1 MPTELLTTEDLIIPS
16 STMPT
21 KILSTDDIATAE
33 KMSQQLEE
41 WGLLGAYK
49 CLLEQISARRVA
61 IPPTHLYEFAAREFE
76 RYGSRRKGGMINLQH
91 EKRIAGYRQK
101 QISRRIHDTAREL
114 RFDKALREVELE
126 NKTKNEP
133 VEDFLMLG
141 VDLSQ
146 DTETPQETPQVT
158 PQETP
163 PPEQEILKD
172 FLMQG
177 VDDQRPEDV
186 QANRQRPASESNKR
200 KTIKQMTSK
209 SSMDFV
215 GNVFEQCGVPSPH
228 SNRCQETP
236 TPEKLG
242 LSIPIE
248 TAPSTTTENLGDLQV
263 FAPMLLNLVFKS
275 FDQQNDRQNPAKKV
289 QPQPEVLSRQPE
301 EEVPQASEEP
311 FQQELAEQML
321 EDQPLSQTQPPKQ
334 PEQQEQL
341 PMVVVG
347 NIDAFEESDLSDGS
361 DLSLLSESIQE
372 EPVLDIGN
380 DEITPTVVEFST
392 TQ

>member
-16 STMPT
+16 STTMPT
-21 KILSTDDIATAE
+21 KILSTDHIATAE

-41 WGLLGAYK
+41 WGLLGAYSH
-49 CLLEQISARRVA
+49 LLNQIAARRVA

-177 VDDQRPEDV
+177 ADDQRPEDV

-321 EDQPLSQTQPPKQ
+321 EDQALSQTQPPKQPEQ

-380 DEITPTVVEFST
+380 DEITPTVVE
-392 TQ
+392 